1 MKRRRQDAV
10 ANHRADIHAPDKI
23 VLTIDPLLV
32 VGRDEAV
39 NDPLPPQH
47 RFEIQIRRPDAMHA
61 MFVWEFPPVDVDLVF
76 ARQSSACAFI
86 RFEEERLE
94 SAFGEVECGGE
105 SCHSPADDDSVVV
118 IIHYGDY
125 MSELNRLWRSNNPAY
140 ADDPPDKTI
149 VIWNSIAIFSEN
161 ISPISIV

>member
-94 SAFGEVECGGE
+94 SAFGEVERGGE
-105 SCHSPADDDSVVV
+105 SCHSPADDDGVVV
-118 IIHYGDY
+118 FVHCGDY
-125 MSELNRLWRSNNPAY
+125 MSERISIWLLSSPIR
-140 ADDPPDKTI
+140 AD
-149 VIWNSIAIFSEN
+149 WNSIAIFSDKN
-161 ISPISIV
+161 SPFHAV